1 MIHINLLP
9 EEYRRRAR
17 TPIKITMAV
26 AGVIAA
32 NALLLVWF
40 AWLALGVMAEI
51 DSEREVLQ
59 TELDGLTPQ
68 VNFHKSL
75 ESERKSFAAR
85 EETLAT
91 ITGSR
96 INWTRKVD
104 ELVTV
109 INSGGGGERHYIW
122 LDDLNVVQTVDSRAK
137 GAGSVRAAG
146 HSGSD
151 NFSQIANFLED
162 VERSPFIEEFMPP
175 APPAGTQ
182 SNEDKELIPAVVWS
196 FPLQLEIK
204 TLEQRQADRAKAA
217 DPKGKAAGDKPAEQP
232 APGEQPAEGEASA
245 EGQKPAAGE
254 QAEAGPESSGKGG
267 SSKPAAKPVVK
278 PSAKGAGQEGAR

>member
-17 TPIKITMAV
+17 TPIKVTLAM
-26 AGVIAA
+26 AGVIAV

-51 DSEREVLQ
+51 NSERQVLQ

-68 VNFHKSL
+68 VAYHKSL
-75 ESERKSFAAR
+75 ETERKSFAAR
-85 EETLAT
+85 EETLAG

-109 INSGGGGERHYIW
+109 INSGGGGERHYVW
-122 LDDLNVVQTVDSRAK
+122 LDDMNVVQNADVRNRS
-137 GAGSVRAAG
+137 AGSLRAAG

-151 NFSQIANFLED
+151 DFAQVANFLED
-162 VERSPFIEEFMPP
+162 LERSPFIEEFQQP
-175 APPAGTQ
+175 APPAGSQ
-182 SNEDKELIPAVVWS
+182 SSKDTELIPAVVWS
-196 FPLQLEIK
+196 FPLHIEMK
-204 TLEQRQADRAKAA
+204 TLEQRQEDRAKAA
-217 DPKGKAAGDKPAEQP
+217 ELERAKGEKAKDAADKGAT
-232 APGEQPAEGEASA
+232 
-245 EGQKPAAGE
+245 GQ
-254 QAEAGPESSGKGG
+254 AGPESATKATPEA
-267 SSKPAAKPVVK
+267 PAAK
-278 PSAKGAGQEGAR
+278 SHEGAAAAGAGEEGVR

>member
-17 TPIKITMAV
+17 TPIKMTLAV

-51 DSEREVLQ
+51 DSERDVLQ

-68 VNFHKSL
+68 VEFHKTL
-75 ESERKSFAAR
+75 ETERKSFAAR
-85 EETLAT
+85 EETLAN

-109 INSGGGGERHYIW
+109 INSGGGGERHYVW
-122 LDDLNVVQTVDSRAK
+122 LDDLNVVQNVDARSK
-137 GAGSVRAAG
+137 GAGSVRASG

-151 NFSQIANFLED
+151 KFDQIANFLED
-162 VERSPFIEEFMPP
+162 IERSPFIEEFLPP

-182 SNEDKELIPAVVWS
+182 SSEDKELLPAVVWS
-196 FPLQLEIK
+196 FPLQIEIK
-204 TLEQRQADRAKAA
+204 TLEQRQQERAKASE
-217 DPKGKAAGDKPAEQP
+217 PKGKGGPAKGAPQAQPSPAAEAGAKPAGEAETKPAPDAAGGEQP
-232 APGEQPAEGEASA
+232 APTKDKHGAAQPAD
-245 EGQKPAAGE
+245 
-254 QAEAGPESSGKGG
+254 
-267 SSKPAAKPVVK
+267 
-278 PSAKGAGQEGAR
+278 AKGSQEGVR

>member
-17 TPIKITMAV
+17 TPIKMTLAV

-51 DSEREVLQ
+51 DSERDVLQ

-68 VNFHKSL
+68 VEFHKSL
-75 ESERKSFAAR
+75 EAERKSFAAR
-85 EETLAT
+85 EETLAN

-109 INSGGGGERHYIW
+109 INSGGGGERHYVW
-122 LDDLNVVQTVDSRAK
+122 LDDLNVVQNVDARSK
-137 GAGSVRAAG
+137 GAGSVRASG

-151 NFSQIANFLED
+151 KFDQIANFLED
-162 VERSPFIEEFMPP
+162 VERSPFIEEFLPP

-182 SNEDKELIPAVVWS
+182 SNEDKELLPAVVWS

-204 TLEQRQADRAKAA
+204 SLEQRQQERAKASEQ
-217 DPKGKAAGDKPAEQP
+217 KGKAAPAKDQPGPEAKPAAEAGDDPAGATPAQP
-232 APGEQPAEGEASA
+232 TAAPAQGEQPAATTKDKQGAA
-245 EGQKPAAGE
+245 QPAA
-254 QAEAGPESSGKGG
+254 
-267 SSKPAAKPVVK
+267 AKA
-278 PSAKGAGQEGAR
+278 SEEGVR

>member
-40 AWLALGVMAEI
+40 SWLALGVMAEI

-75 ESERKSFAAR
+75 ETERKSFAAR
-85 EETLAT
+85 EETLAN

-122 LDDLNVVQTVDSRAK
+122 LDDLNVVQNVDSRSK
-137 GAGSVRAAG
+137 GAGSVRASG

-151 NFSQIANFLED
+151 KFDQIANFLED
-162 VERSPFIEEFMPP
+162 VERSPFIEEFLPP

-182 SNEDKELIPAVVWS
+182 SSEDKELIPAVVWS
-196 FPLQLEIK
+196 FPLQIEIK
-204 TLEQRQADRAKAA
+204 SLEQRQEQRAKAA
-217 DPKGKAAGDKPAEQP
+217 AQGAKSGNARPADQKPDAP
-232 APGEQPAEGEASA
+232 AVGEQPAAPQGKS
-245 EGQKPAAGE
+245 EGQAKPGTQDRSGAAQPAA
-254 QAEAGPESSGKGG
+254 
-267 SSKPAAKPVVK
+267 AA
-278 PSAKGAGQEGAR
+278 AGQEGVR

>member
-17 TPIKITMAV
+17 TPIKVTLAV
-26 AGVIAA
+26 SGVIAA

-40 AWLALGVMAEI
+40 SWLVLGVMAEI

-59 TELDGLTPQ
+59 TELDGLSPQ
-68 VNFHKSL
+68 VAFHKSL

-85 EETLAT
+85 EETLAE

-109 INSGGGGERHYIW
+109 INSGGGGERHYVW
-122 LDDLNVVQTVDSRAK
+122 LDDLNVVQTAADAK
-137 GAGSVRAAG
+137 SKSAGSVRASG
-146 HSGSD
+146 HSGSEKFD
-151 NFSQIANFLED
+151 QIANFLED
-162 VERSPFIEEFMPP
+162 VERSPFIEDFLPP

-182 SNEDKELIPAVVWS
+182 ASEDKELIPAVVWS
-196 FPLQLEIK
+196 FPLQIEIK
-204 TLEQRQADRAKAA
+204 TLEQRKADRAKAA
-217 DPKGKAAGDKPAEQP
+217 EAQKAAPAGGKPAGQK
-232 APGEQPAEGEASA
+232 GASA
-245 EGQKPAAGE
+245 PTESAPPAAEPADSPAQG
-254 QAEAGPESSGKGG
+254 AEAK
-267 SSKPAAKPVVK
+267 
-278 PSAKGAGQEGAR
+278 EGAQ

>member
-40 AWLALGVMAEI
+40 SWLALGVMAEI

-68 VNFHKSL
+68 VNFHKTL
-75 ESERKSFAAR
+75 ETERKSFAAR
-85 EETLAT
+85 EETLAS

-122 LDDLNVVQTVDSRAK
+122 LDDLNVVQNVDARSK
-137 GAGSVRAAG
+137 GAGSVRASG

-151 NFSQIANFLED
+151 KFDRELPGGR
-162 VERSPFIEEFMPP
+162 RS
-175 APPAGTQ
+175 
-182 SNEDKELIPAVVWS
+182 LAVHRGV
-196 FPLQLEIK
+196 
-204 TLEQRQADRAKAA
+204 
-217 DPKGKAAGDKPAEQP
+217 P
-232 APGEQPAEGEASA
+232 APGPAGRHAVQRGQGTDPGRGLVVPAADRDQVPGAAPGGTRQGRRA
-245 EGQKPAAGE
+245 EGQVRRRQAG
-254 QAEAGPESSGKGG
+254 
-267 SSKPAAKPVVK
+267 
-278 PSAKGAGQEGAR
+278 

>member
-26 AGVIAA
+26 AGVIAT

-40 AWLALGVMAEI
+40 SWLALGVKAEI
-51 DSEREVLQ
+51 DSERQVLQ

-85 EETLAT
+85 EETLAE

-109 INSGGGGERHYIW
+109 INSGGGGERHYVW
-122 LDDLNVVQTVDSRAK
+122 LNDLNVAQSTADAK
-137 GAGSVRAAG
+137 AKSAGSLRASG

-151 NFSQIANFLED
+151 KFDQIANFLED
-162 VERSPFIEEFMPP
+162 IESSPFIEDFLPP

-182 SNEDKELIPAVVWS
+182 ASEDKELIPAVVWS
-196 FPLQLEIK
+196 FPLQIEIK
-204 TLEQRQADRAKAA
+204 TLEQRKADRAKAA
-217 DPKGKAAGDKPAEQP
+217 ETQKAKQGDQ
-232 APGEQPAEGEASA
+232 APQDKKSA
-245 EGQKPAAGE
+245 EPNSETPATGA
-254 QAEAGPESSGKGG
+254 QAEDATPTPAHGK
-267 SSKPAAKPVVK
+267 
-278 PSAKGAGQEGAR
+278 EGAQ

>member
-17 TPIKITMAV
+17 TPIKVTLAT
-26 AGVIAA
+26 AGVIAV

-51 DSEREVLQ
+51 DSERDVLQ

-68 VNFHKSL
+68 VNYHKSL
-75 ESERKSFAAR
+75 ETERKNFAAR

-96 INWTRKVD
+96 VNWTRKVD

-109 INSGGGGERHYIW
+109 INSGGGGERHYVW
-122 LDDLNVVQTVDSRAK
+122 LDDMNVVQNADPRNKS
-137 GAGSVRAAG
+137 AGSLRASG

-151 NFSQIANFLED
+151 DFAQVANFLED
-162 VERSPFIEEFMPP
+162 LERSPFIEEFQPP
-175 APPAGTQ
+175 APPAGSQ
-182 SNEDKELIPAVVWS
+182 SSKDTELIPAVVWS
-196 FPLQLEIK
+196 FPLQIEMK
-204 TLEQRQADRAKAA
+204 TLEQRQEDRARAAELERAKLEKA
-217 DPKGKAAGDKPAEQP
+217 KGE
-232 APGEQPAEGEASA
+232 GEQPT
-245 EGQKPAAGE
+245 PANA
-254 QAEAGPESSGKGG
+254 GKGAAT
-267 SSKPAAKPVVK
+267 SAADETPAPQGNDAAAT
-278 PSAKGAGQEGAR
+278 SGAAEEGVR

>member
-17 TPIKITMAV
+17 TPIKVTLAV
-26 AGVIAA
+26 SGVIAA

-40 AWLALGVMAEI
+40 SWLLLGVRAEI
-51 DSEREVLQ
+51 ESEREVLQ
-59 TELDGLTPQ
+59 TELDGLAPQ
-68 VNFHKSL
+68 VAFHKSL

-85 EETLAT
+85 EETLAE

-109 INSGGGGERHYIW
+109 INSGGGGERHYVW
-122 LDDLNVVQTVDSRAK
+122 LDDLNVVQNASDAK
-137 GAGSVRAAG
+137 SKSAGSVRAAG

-151 NFSQIANFLED
+151 KFDQIANFLED
-162 VERSPFIEEFMPP
+162 VERSPFLEDFLPP

-182 SNEDKELIPAVVWS
+182 SSEDKELIPAVVWS
-196 FPLQLEIK
+196 FPLQIEIK
-204 TLEQRQADRAKAA
+204 TLEQRKADRAKAA
-217 DPKGKAAGDKPAEQP
+217 GTQKGAPAADKPAGQMDG
-232 APGEQPAEGEASA
+232 AAPAEAA
-245 EGQKPAAGE
+245 PATPTAADPVATPAA
-254 QAEAGPESSGKGG
+254 
-267 SSKPAAKPVVK
+267 AK
-278 PSAKGAGQEGAR
+278 EGAQ

>member
-40 AWLALGVMAEI
+40 SWLALGVMAEI

-68 VNFHKSL
+68 VTFHKSL

-85 EETLAT
+85 EETLAN

-109 INSGGGGERHYIW
+109 INSGGGGERHYVW
-122 LDDLNVVQTVDSRAK
+122 LDDLNVVQNVEARSK
-137 GAGSVRAAG
+137 GAGSVRASG

-162 VERSPFIEEFMPP
+162 IENSPFIEEFLPP

-182 SNEDKELIPAVVWS
+182 SNTDKELIPAVVWS

-204 TLEQRQADRAKAA
+204 SLEQRQGERAKAA
-217 DPKGKAAGDKPAEQP
+217 EQNAKAGGDKAAGEKPAAPAAPEQP
-232 APGEQPAEGEASA
+232 AAPEEKAETPDKSGAAQGAAAAASE
-245 EGQKPAAGE
+245 EGG
-254 QAEAGPESSGKGG
+254 
-267 SSKPAAKPVVK
+267 
-278 PSAKGAGQEGAR
+278 R

>member
-17 TPIKITMAV
+17 TPLKITAAV
-26 AGVIAA
+26 AGVVGA
-32 NALLLVWF
+32 NALLLSWF
-40 AWLALGVMAEI
+40 TWLALGVKAEI
-51 DSEREVLQ
+51 DSEMAVLQ

-68 VNFHKSL
+68 VTFHKAL
-75 ESERKSFAAR
+75 ETERKSFAAR

-109 INSGGGGERHYIW
+109 INSGGNGERHYVW
-122 LDDLNVVQTVDSRAK
+122 LDDLNVTQITDPRAK
-137 GAGSVRAAG
+137 TAGSVRAAG

-151 NFSQIANFLED
+151 NFDQIANFLED
-162 VERSPFIEEFMPP
+162 VERSPFIEEFLPP

-182 SNEDKELIPAVVWS
+182 SNEDKELIPARVWS
-196 FPLQLEIK
+196 FPLQLNLK
-204 TLEQRQADRAKAA
+204 TPEERKAGQKAA
-217 DPKGKAAGDKPAEQP
+217 ETKPG
-232 APGEQPAEGEASA
+232 APGKKTP
-245 EGQKPAAGE
+245 PAAGE
-254 QAEAGPESSGKGG
+254 SAPAKPNEATKPEAPAADAKVPTPDVKGG
-267 SSKPAAKPVVK
+267 A
-278 PSAKGAGQEGAR
+278 Q